1 VVRRPNRLASPAGP
15 STPGGGSAVAASE
28 IAKGVDAREPET
40 ALALAEE
47 VLGRAL
53 RIGATEAEV
62 LVIAGDSALT
72 RFANS
77 EIHQNVVE
85 RSLTVNLRYVVGK
98 RIAVVST
105 GKVDTEG
112 LRSLVNRAAAIA
124 RSCEELDDW
133 GGLPAPIG
141 AGSTDAASSAVTTS
155 AIAWADGSA
164 DATPE
169 FRAEGVRA
177 VIAAADDKKV
187 TAYGSFSTDA
197 EAIAVANSAGIR
209 AAERRTSA
217 QLLTVHMSPDGGTG
231 YAEST
236 SMDATTIDAA
246 AVGREAAAKARAGD
260 RAVTVEAGDY
270 PVVLEEY
277 AVVDI
282 TDMLGYVGFSALAV
296 QEDRSFVTPGRRI
309 GSELVTIVDDGGD
322 PHGLPMSFDY
332 EGVPKQR
339 VSLVDAGVCR
349 DVVYDAQTAARA
361 GRAST
366 GHGLPAPNAYGPFPL
381 NAVMA
386 AGETPREELIS
397 GLDRGLLVTRFHY
410 TNVVHPKLAIITGM
424 TRDGTFLVERGEI
437 VGPVRNLRF
446 TQSYLDAL
454 AGVSA
459 VSSSRKT
466 IKGFLGAAV
475 VPALRIEAWTFT
487 GVTEF

>member
-1 VVRRPNRLASPAGP
+1 VVSRANKLASPAGA
-15 STPGGGSAVAASE
+15 TTGRGNAVVAAKIGKS
-28 IAKGVDAREPET
+28 VSARDPES

-47 VLGRAL
+47 VLGQAL
-53 RIGATEAEV
+53 KIGATEAEV
-62 LVIAGDSALT
+62 LVMAGDSALT

-77 EIHQNVVE
+77 EIHQNVAE
-85 RSLTVNLRYVVGK
+85 RSLTVSLRHVVGR

-105 GKVDTEG
+105 GRVDAEG
-112 LRSLVNRAAAIA
+112 LRSLVHRAAAIT

-133 GGLPAPIG
+133 AGLPAPSG
-141 AGSTDAASSAVTTS
+141 EASRAPVS
-155 AIAWADGSA
+155 AWADGTA
-164 DATPE
+164 EATPE

-177 VIAAADDKKV
+177 VIGAADAVGV
-187 TAYGSFSTDA
+187 TAYGSFSTEA
-197 EAIAVANSAGIR
+197 EAVAVANSAGVR
-209 AAERRTSA
+209 VAENRTSS

-231 YAEST
+231 YAEGV

-246 AVGREAAAKARAGD
+246 TIGREAAAKARAGD
-260 RAVTVEAGDY
+260 RPVTVGPGDY
-270 PVVLEEY
+270 AVVLEEY

-282 TDMLGYVGFSALAV
+282 IDMLGYLGFSALAV
-296 QEDRSFVTPGRRI
+296 QEGRSFFEPGRRI
-309 GSELVTIVDDGGD
+309 GSDLVTIIDDGAD
-322 PHGLPMSFDY
+322 LNGLPMAFDY

-339 VSLVDAGVCR
+339 VPLVEAGVCR
-349 DVVYDAQTAARA
+349 EVVYDSQTAARA

-366 GHGLPAPNAYGPFPL
+366 GHGLPAPNPWGPFPL
-381 NAVMA
+381 NAVVS
-386 AGETPREELIS
+386 AGDTSRDDLIK

-410 TNVVHPKLAIITGM
+410 TNVVHPKLAMITGM
-424 TRDGTFLVERGEI
+424 TRDGTFLVEHGDV

-475 VPALRIEAWTFT
+475 VPALRIDAWTFT